1 MIRLLSL
8 ILAALALGGVLAAAM
23 LRDAGY
29 VLIAYDGVTVETSLW
44 FAAAALVAAG
54 ALIYALVR
62 AWRSVAG
69 GGRRLGG
76 NVRERRRR
84 SRLQRAQEGAVL
96 LFEGRWRE
104 AEKALRETAA
114 GVDVPLLS
122 YAAAA
127 HAANEAGRFD
137 ERDAILDLA
146 KGAAPDAAQAV
157 ELVRSEQQQAA
168 GQWQPS
174 VATLTAVREAL
185 PRHPLVQARLLAAHQ
200 ALGNDAAVAELVPDA
215 PAAADGEAEA
225 GLWRARMAKSRGS
238 ADAAQHARR
247 TWRAMP
253 RALRQQEG
261 LVADYAD
268 TLAKHGEVDEAE
280 ALLRRSL
287 GKHWHASW
295 VRRYGALPVAN
306 EGEAAKRLATAN
318 GWLADHP
325 DDPALLLALGRL
337 ARAAG
342 EDAAAK
348 QHLAATALAED
359 PDALEELAALSEAAG
374 DSMGAVG
381 YLRRALQSRRQR
393 MGR

>member
-96 LFEGRWRE
+96 LFEGRWQE

-114 GVDVPLLS
+114 GADVPLLS

-127 HAANEAGRFD
+127 RAANEAGRFD
-137 ERDAILDLA
+137 ARDEILDTA

-174 VATLTAVREAL
+174 VATLAALREAL

-253 RALRQQEG
+253 RALRQQER

-295 VRRYGALPVAN
+295 VRRYGALPAAN
-306 EGEAAKRLATAN
+306 EGEAAKRLAAAS

-342 EDAAAK
+342 EDAEAK

-374 DSMGAVG
+374 DPMGAVG
-381 YLRRALQSRRQR
+381 YLRRALQSRRQGK
-393 MGR
+393 GR

>member
-8 ILAALALGGVLAAAM
+8 ILAALALGGALAAAM

-29 VLIAYDGVTVETSLW
+29 VLIAYDGATVETSLW
-44 FAAAALVAAG
+44 FAAAAVLALG

-76 NVRERRRR
+76 AVRARRRR

-114 GVDVPLLS
+114 DVDVPLLS
-122 YAAAA
+122 YAGAA

-137 ERDAILDLA
+137 ERDAILEAA
-146 KGAAPDAAQAV
+146 KGAAPDAAQAI

-174 VATLTAVREAL
+174 VATLTALREAL

-215 PAAADGEAEA
+215 PVAATGEAES
-225 GLWRARMAKSRGS
+225 GLWRARLAKSRGS

-295 VRRYGALPVAN
+295 VRRYGALPAGN
-306 EGEAAKRLATAN
+306 EGEAAKRLATASA
-318 GWLADHP
+318 WLADHP
-325 DDPALLLALGRL
+325 DDSALLLALGRL

-342 EDAAAK
+342 EDAQAK
-348 QHLAATALAED
+348 QHLEATALAED

-374 DSMGAVG
+374 DPMGAVG
-381 YLRRALQSRRQR
+381 YLRRALRSRWQTK
-393 MGR
+393 G